1 MPKKPH
7 KIIQLFLLLS
17 LGVFCVTLFNFP
29 VYSDEIEEL
38 ENQIN
43 QTNEELAKKKGILS
57 DIEKKIAE
65 INGSNYSLS
74 QKIELINDEINKLK
88 KNIDNTEADLDK
100 KIKEIADKQALLE
113 KKKNSIDDLSSDL
126 YIQSRYRMSQF
137 FLSKDN
143 WDSFVEGLFVKR
155 RAITVLKDGV
165 EKINGEFVSLAESR
179 EELETQKKELET
191 QKEDLDKSY
200 ALLATEKAKLQKELN
215 AQVAQKS
222 SVSSQISKL
231 TSQLSN
237 LQKTLLYT
245 RQGGTSVDPSQVT
258 AGGSDLGSLST
269 FTSKAPAGYF
279 GVFSIGAYTHRNGMS
294 QWGAKER
301 AEAGQTYKQILKAY
315 YPSGTITTGYSEPS
329 KIRVKGTGV
338 DCSGKTKVYDETISF
353 ATYMNR
359 IYEMPSSW
367 SAEAVKAQAIVSRT
381 YAIYKSKTQ
390 GYIIP
395 SESNQ
400 VYKNCDNLTAW
411 KNAVTATKGIVLTK
425 GGATYSTQFAAVHGG
440 WINTVGWDLYDS
452 GGTKDF
458 TNTWDN
464 KSGVSWIY
472 RSWYRRDYKLST
484 STSSDTCYRN
494 PWISP
499 QELADIVNAASL
511 LTDIGGSGSSDSRI
525 YPIHDRCHSDGN
537 PYSFTEMR
545 NKSSSKFTKVIL
557 AQVSRS
563 SGSTTSIKFVNE
575 DGRSVTVSGS
585 YFKLAYNLRA
595 PGYLSIPQSGFV
607 HVDIQKKL

>member
-1 MPKKPH
+1 MSKKPRNIV
-7 KIIQLFLLLS
+7 KLFLVIF
-17 LGVFCVTLFNFP
+17 LGIFCVTLFNYP
-29 VYSDEIEEL
+29 VYSDEITDL

-43 QTNEELAKKKGILS
+43 QTNEELAKKKGVLS

-65 INGSNYSLS
+65 ISGSNYSLS
-74 QKIELINDEINKLK
+74 QKITLINNEITKLK
-88 KNIDNTEADLDK
+88 KSIDGTEADLNK
-100 KIKEIADKQALLE
+100 KIMEIEEKQILLE
-113 KKKNSIDDLSSDL
+113 KKKDSIDSFSSDL

-137 FLSKDN
+137 FLSRDS
-143 WDSFVEGLFVKR
+143 WDSFVEGLFVKK
-155 RAITVLKDGV
+155 RAITVLKDEV
-165 EKINGEFVSLAESR
+165 EKINGEFISLAESR
-179 EELETQKKELET
+179 ETLEKQKAELEEQKS
-191 QKEDLDKSY
+191 DLDKSY
-200 ALLATEKAKLQKELN
+200 GLLAAEKAKLQKELN
-215 AQVAQKS
+215 AQIASKT

-237 LQKTLLYT
+237 LQKTLLYA

-258 AGGSDLGSLST
+258 AGGSDLGSLAT
-269 FTSKAPAGYF
+269 FTSKASAGSF

-294 QWGAKER
+294 QWGARER
-301 AEAGQTYKQILKAY
+301 AEAGQTYTQILKAY

-329 KIRVKGTGV
+329 TIRVKGTGV
-338 DCSGKTKVYDETISF
+338 SCSGSTKVYDETIPFS
-353 ATYMNR
+353 TYMNR

-367 SAEAVKAQAIVSRT
+367 SVEAVKAQAVVSRT
-381 YAIYKSKTQ
+381 YAIYKAKTQ

-411 KNAVTATKGIVLTK
+411 KNAVTATKNIVLTK
-425 GGATYSTQFAAVHGG
+425 GGTVYSTQFAAVHGG
-440 WINTVGWDLYDS
+440 WINSVGWDLFDT

-484 STSSDTCYRN
+484 TVDSYSCYRY
-494 PWISP
+494 PWLSG
-499 QELADIVNAASL
+499 QEMADIVNAASR

-557 AQVSRS
+557 VQVSRS
-563 SGSTTSIKFVNE
+563 SGNTTSVKFVNE
-575 DGRSVTVSGS
+575 DGREITISGS

-607 HVDIQKKL
+607 HIDIQKRL